1 MRAET
6 RGSRVW
12 LKGLVPVL
20 ACGLALAA
28 PDEGAAQPVT
38 VQVTFTNL
46 APIGGT
52 YVTPVWFGFH
62 DGGFDIADF
71 GQNAAGTFVEALA
84 EDGVLMPTPGV
95 STPTIMPAFTAS
107 GRGFAQGALMGP
119 GSTLPDGSPRPMGPI
134 APGQSVSMQVT
145 LDPSRLTYFSFG
157 TMVIPSNDFFVAN
170 LDPRAHLLFDGSG
183 AVRPIDFVIAGS
195 SVLDAGTEPNTESMQ
210 TTAFFP
216 GPNLGQGESEGG
228 TIQNAGGYIPGGPI
242 LTYAPNGVRVFGNAQ
257 FTAPGYRIG
266 SIAVAVVPEPSTWA
280 LLGTGLLAVGG
291 MARRR
296 RG

>member
-1 MRAET
+1 
-6 RGSRVW
+6 VW
-12 LKGLVPVL
+12 LNGLVPVL

-62 DGGFDIADF
+62 DGGFDIADL
-71 GQNAAGTFVEALA
+71 GQNAAGTFVESLA

-95 STPTIMPAFTAS
+95 SAPTIMPAFTAS

-119 GSTLPDGSPRPMGPI
+119 GSTLPDGSPRPMGPV
-134 APGQSVSMQVT
+134 APGQTVSMQVT

-170 LDPRAHLLFDGSG
+170 LDPMAHLLFDGSG
-183 AVRPIDFVIAGS
+183 AVRPLDFVVAGS
-195 SVLDAGTEPNTESMQ
+195 DVLDAGTEANTESMQ

-216 GPNLGQGESEGG
+216 GPNLGQSDGEGR

-266 SIAVAVVPEPSTWA
+266 AFSVAVVPEPSTWA

>member
-1 MRAET
+1 
-6 RGSRVW
+6 VW
-12 LKGLVPVL
+12 LNGLAPVL

-62 DGGFDIADF
+62 DGGFDIADL
-71 GQNAAGTFVEALA
+71 GQNAAGTFVESLA

-95 STPTIMPAFTAS
+95 SAPTIMPAFTAS

-119 GSTLPDGSPRPMGPI
+119 GSTLPDGSPRPMGPV
-134 APGQSVSMQVT
+134 APGQTVSMQVT

-170 LDPRAHLLFDGSG
+170 LDPMAHLLFDGSG
-183 AVRPIDFVIAGS
+183 AVRPLDFVVAGS
-195 SVLDAGTEPNTESMQ
+195 DVLDAGTEANTESMQ

-216 GPNLGQGESEGG
+216 GPNLGQSDGEGR

-266 SIAVAVVPEPSTWA
+266 AFSVAVVPEPSTWA